1 MIRKLFL
8 RRMQRHT
15 SRLEEKSS
23 LRQMVGKTTAA
34 PRQPVRVLI
43 HKGGRRLRCD
53 ASTIGFRW
61 FAKRSL
67 VRIIAHVFLEVQH
80 AY

>member
-15 SRLEEKSS
+15 SLLEEKSS
-23 LRQMVGKTTAA
+23 LRQMVGKPPA
-34 PRQPVRVLI
+34 PRQNVEMLI
-43 HKGGRRLRCD
+43 PKKWRRLRCG

-67 VRIIAHVFLEVQH
+67 VHIIAHVIQEVQH
-80 AY
+80 VY